1 MCQQR
6 LGCQNV
12 KAGPSQRK
20 PPHYFAPRFSA
31 SQTGFFEVKASNHS
45 GNPSHPSL
53 FPPPERPLMRKSEYA
68 SHRGVGPS
76 AITRALKEGRLVTK
90 TVNGKE
96 LIDVVASDAVWQATT
111 RARIDSPGPAE
122 PSVASAEGHDAM
134 RAARLRREQADASLR
149 ELALE
154 RERGTL
160 IARRDVKADLTDAVA
175 VILSAWDSLPDRLS
189 PLLVGLEDQAQIR
202 AVLRDE
208 IEQLQHRVAEA
219 LTAVGDAHHHETE
232 THEPPPGTAT
242 AASAP

>member
-1 MCQQR
+1 
-6 LGCQNV
+6 
-12 KAGPSQRK
+12 
-20 PPHYFAPRFSA
+20 
-31 SQTGFFEVKASNHS
+31 
-45 GNPSHPSL
+45 
-53 FPPPERPLMRKSEYA
+53 MRKSEYA

-90 TVNGKE
+90 LVNGKE

-111 RARIDSPGPAE
+111 RARIDSPGPAS
-122 PSVASAEGHDAM
+122 PLVASAEGHDEM

-154 RERGTL
+154 RERGAL
-160 IARRDVKADLTDAVA
+160 IARRDVKADLTNAVA

-219 LTAVGDAHHHETE
+219 LASVGDAYHET
-232 THEPPPGTAT
+232 TTDEPPPGTLAT
-242 AASAP
+242 PPSS